1 MKKKLTPV
9 LILAA
14 ILVIIA
20 AVWQAK
26 EAATLEDKLLEIDR
40 QTQTERLLAL
50 ALPEVQAKLNTLL
63 QEECDK
69 MGRHLPFNTPKLPM
83 PAGGK
88 ADFNR
93 GFFLHAEN
101 QLLVPEGDEALLNSV
116 PPVIWQNVP
125 HQARYPHSSILDP
138 DNLKQEV
145 QGVTTMKVS
154 IAEPTRPEGEPLRA
168 TGDPEPFFGWTYKGH
183 LVYMRPIRT
192 NGGRAA
198 DGFLIDTTKLA
209 EHLIPVLQKNGLQA
223 PQIELTADGNPGNL
237 GDLPLVVKP
246 GKEVDLPNVEE
257 RSEALRGTIAS
268 AWMIS
273 ILTVIVLFG
282 LLAFYARVE
291 RRRSDFVSA
300 VTHELRTPL
309 TSFTL
314 YTEMLKN
321 GDLPQDK
328 VQEYHDTLYNESRR
342 LGHLVENVLAFAK
355 LTRGKVRGRQDV
367 GACGK
372 LLPELF
378 DKIKERLKK
387 DGVELQYT
395 LDSRLRLLSL
405 RTDLLSVEQILI
417 NLADNAVKY
426 AENKKPCVHLNVL
439 QTHRMLNI
447 RFTDNGPGIAPQVQ
461 KDLFRPFSRSA
472 KAESGRK
479 PGVGL
484 GLALSRDLAH
494 SIGGDLTLERSDE
507 KGTTFVLSL
516 PLGE

>member
-9 LILAA
+9 LIITA

-26 EAATLEDKLLEIDR
+26 EAATLEDTLLEIDR
-40 QTQTERLLAL
+40 RTQTERLLAL
-50 ALPEVQAKLNTLL
+50 SLPEVQAELNNLL
-63 QEECDK
+63 QAESDK
-69 MGRHLPFNTPKLPM
+69 MGRHLPFNTANIPQ

-93 GFFLHAEN
+93 GYFLYAEGKL
-101 QLLVPEGDEALLNSV
+101 QFPAEDAGLRESV
-116 PPVIWQNVP
+116 PSVIWRNIP
-125 HQARYPHSSILDP
+125 HQARNPHTSIDDP
-138 DNLKQEV
+138 EARKTEMA
-145 QGVTTMKVS
+145 GVTTMKVS
-154 IAEPTRPEGEPLRA
+154 IAEPTLPEGEELRA
-168 TGDPEPFFGWTYKGH
+168 TGDMEPFFAWTYKGQ

-192 NGGRAA
+192 NAGTAA
-198 DGFLIDTTKLA
+198 DGFLIDPAKLA
-209 EHLIPVLQKNGLQA
+209 AHLIPILQKNGLQA
-223 PQIELTADGNPGNL
+223 PQIELTIDAAKGNL
-237 GDLPLVVKP
+237 APLPLVVKP
-246 GKEVDLPNVEE
+246 GQEVDLPNVEE
-257 RSEALRGTIAS
+257 RKAALRGTIAS

-309 TSFTL
+309 TSFVL
-314 YTEMLKN
+314 YTEMLKS
-321 GDLPQDK
+321 GKLPAEK
-328 VQEYHDTLYNESRR
+328 EKEYHETLYNESRR
-342 LGHLVENVLAFAK
+342 LGHLVENVLAYAK
-355 LTRGKVRGRQDV
+355 LTRGKVRGRQDI

-372 LLPELF
+372 LLPALF
-378 DKIKERLKK
+378 AKIKERLNK
-387 DGVELQYT
+387 DGVEMQYT
-395 LDSRLRLLSL
+395 LDSRLQLLSL
-405 RTDLLSVEQILI
+405 HTDLLSIEQILL

-426 AENKKPCVHLNVL
+426 AENKKPSVHISVIR
-439 QTHRMLNI
+439 THRMLAI
-447 RFTDNGPGIAPQVQ
+447 RFSDNGPGIAPELQ

-484 GLALSRDLAH
+484 GLALSRDMAR
-494 SIGGDLTLERSDE
+494 SIGGDLVLETSSD
-507 KGTTFVLSL
+507 KGCTFVLTL